1 MRLITI
7 GFLLFSTITQGQ
19 WLLEPSLNPD
29 DFVCQFSEQFIQKN
43 SIREIRIEKSSK
55 SPGASIKKMANLRQ
69 FSFAENGEQNTSLI
83 VTPLFGKSDTSLVIY
98 RKNERL
104 SYSIQGCKLEIE
116 NETPSETTKTTF
128 ACDCVYSNG
137 NLTILDSNWVSTE
150 SIIQRNL
157 GAGKIVREYKNS
169 NDLPFLQETLQHDSL
184 GYVKSEVRM
193 YLTTRQKENW
203 IYEYNHLGLVSN
215 IHQRS
220 DINKKDIQASYH
232 YDDFGSLSSYSILV
246 NGVAYCDGE
255 LVIGDTALPDGAV
268 EQKASGEIIMYKFTY
283 EFYD

>member
-1 MRLITI
+1 MRLITL
-7 GFLLFSTITQGQ
+7 GLLLFSAVTQGQ
-19 WLLEPSLNPD
+19 WLLEPSLDPD

-55 SPGASIKKMANLRQ
+55 SPGASMKKMANLRHLS
-69 FSFAENGEQNTSLI
+69 FSENGKQKASLI
-83 VTPLFGKSDTSLVIY
+83 VTPLFGKLDTALVLY

-104 SYSIQGCKLEIE
+104 SYSITGCKLEIK
-116 NETPSETTKTTF
+116 NERPSETTKTTF

-137 NLTILDSNWVSTE
+137 NLAIIDSNWVRTE
-150 SIIQRNL
+150 SILQRNL
-157 GAGKIVREYKNS
+157 GAGKVVREHKNS
-169 NDLPFLQETLQHDSL
+169 NNLPFLQETLQHDSL

-193 YLTTRQKENW
+193 YLATRQKEDW

-220 DINKKDIQASYH
+220 DINKKDVQASYH

-246 NGVAYCDGE
+246 NGASYSDGE

-268 EQKASGEIIMYKFTY
+268 EQKASGEIIIYKFTY